1 VDDEVRGVHGIGDGV
16 AIVGLVV
23 FLVALD
29 PLTALLAF
37 VVVGGPYAIV
47 YQISR
52 RYLERIGEESVRV
65 GAARLQAVNEA
76 LGGFKDLRV
85 SGREAAAF
93 ERFLAPS
100 WRLGQVY
107 AASAAVSSLPRYAL
121 QAVAVGGMVLIATLM
136 AGRGEGFAGTLPLL
150 GAYAY
155 PAGEEPALRG
165 VSFTVARQRS
175 VAIVGRTGSGKTT
188 LVDVLLGLL
197 APQAGGVSVDGA
209 PVTPANLRAYLRLF
223 GYVPQAIFLLDGTVA
238 RNVAFGVPDDAID
251 LEAVRR
257 ACRSAQIADF
267 IEQELPQ
274 GYQTEVGER
283 GIRLSGGER
292 QRIGIARALYRQP
305 QILVFD
311 EATSSLDV
319 HTEAAVLRA
328 LRDVAR
334 ERTLVTIAHR
344 LDTVRR
350 GDHVIVLERGRVLDE
365 GPPGE
370 VLARYREG
378 LEGVLAG
385 EG

>member
-1 VDDEVRGVHGIGDGV
+1 V

-37 VVVGGPYAIV
+37 VVVGGLYAIV